1 MISENRLNQLSYIA
15 IWFFV
20 IGSFM
25 SVSLQAGFH
34 IFLLIPIL
42 FALKDFNFKTLSKSQ
57 IFFWLF
63 SITCIISV
71 MVNQDIE
78 PRGYSTM
85 TKAKYYFIALL
96 AIIPVQRAFDQYIDA
111 AKRKKLFYA
120 MLIVATLAGV
130 AGLIALVIG
139 TNPISFRKACH
150 ATRNCGMS
158 GMYMNYS
165 HNLGFFMSM
174 MAGLLVYR
182 DEVKKYVELK
192 WIYAAFAFN
201 LIALYFTFTRGAWL
215 GFLIAIPFAFLK
227 KQKKVVIY
235 SFFGILLTGVFLF
248 LAVPKVSE
256 TFTSSDRLTSNM
268 ERIGTWKAAL
278 KAVEERPIFGFGMQ
292 NFEPHSRELKEKY
305 HINNANF
312 KGHAHNIFLEFLAT
326 TGIVGFSFFMLWLF
340 FWFKEMLDRADLVG
354 AVMLPLIAAFV
365 IASQTQS
372 TFVLADNTFFMTF
385 MYMMSQIRFN
395 KNYAS

>member
-15 IWFFV
+15 IWFFI

-34 IFLLIPIL
+34 IFLLIPIF
-42 FALKDFNFKTLSKSQ
+42 FAIKDLKFKSMSKSQ

-96 AIIPVQRAFDQYIDA
+96 AIFPVQRAFDQLIDTE
-111 AKRKKLFYA
+111 KRKKLFYG
-120 MLIVATLAGV
+120 MLIVATIAGV

-182 DEVKKYVELK
+182 DVVKKYVEMK
-192 WIYAAFAFN
+192 WVYAAFAFN

-215 GFLIAIPFAFLK
+215 GFLVAIPFAFLK
-227 KQKKVVIY
+227 KQKKIVIY
-235 SFFGILLTGVFLF
+235 SFFGMLLVGVFLF
-248 LAVPKVSE
+248 LAVPKISE
-256 TFTSSDRLTSNM
+256 TFTSADRITSNM

-278 KAVEERPIFGFGMQ
+278 KAVEERPVFGFGLQ
-292 NFEPHSRELKEKY
+292 NFEPHSKALKEKY
-305 HINNANF
+305 HLNNAYF
-312 KGHAHNIFLEFLAT
+312 SRHAHNIFLEFLAT
-326 TGIVGFSFFMLWLF
+326 TGIVGFTFFMLWLI
-340 FWFKEMLDRADLVG
+340 FWFKEMMERADLVG
-354 AVMLPLIAAFV
+354 AVMVPLIACFV

-385 MYMMSQIRFN
+385 MYLMSQVRFTN
-395 KNYAS
+395 KHA